1 MYAKGNKRG
10 IEMGK
15 KDNRI
20 VIRISTED
28 KIKMKMMALARDMTV
43 SDFVLYCVMKQ
54 INQEQKKMAKKLKMD
69 K

>member
-28 KIKMKMMALARDMTV
+28 KMKMKMMALAKDMTV

-54 INQEQKKMAKKLKMD
+54 INQEQKMTPMM
-69 K
+69 

>member
-28 KIKMKMMALARDMTV
+28 KMKMKMMALAKDMTV

-54 INQEQKKMAKKLKMD
+54 INQEQKED
-69 K
+69 VRW

>member
-1 MYAKGNKRG
+1 M
-10 IEMGK
+10 EK

-20 VIRISTED
+20 VIRISSSD
-28 KIKMKMMALARDMTV
+28 KQKMKMMALAREMTV

-54 INQEQKKMAKKLKMD
+54 INQEQKKLAKKLKVD

>member
-20 VIRISTED
+20 VIRISSED

-43 SDFVLYCVMKQ
+43 SDFVMYCVMKQ
-54 INQEQKKMAKKLKMD
+54 ISREQKMTPNVKI
-69 K
+69 

>member
-28 KIKMKMMALARDMTV
+28 KIKMKMMAAEKDMTV

-54 INQEQKKMAKKLKMD
+54 INHEQKMTPMM
-69 K
+69 